1 MQTKK
6 TLPEEI
12 LTAATAILQ
21 PYYPDIS
28 PKTLIEAL
36 AQYNECRTPQE
47 KYYTRREVAELFCV
61 YVVTIDNWILD
72 GLLQAYKVGKRYI
85 RIPASSVEKLLES
98 GKVKID

>member
-1 MQTKK
+1 MQTRS
-6 TLPEEI
+6 TLPPAI

-61 YVVTIDNWILD
+61 HVVTIDNWILTACCRLTKS
-72 GLLQAYKVGKRYI
+72 G
-85 RIPASSVEKLLES
+85 SVIS
-98 GKVKID
+98 GFPPPVWKNCWKAAK